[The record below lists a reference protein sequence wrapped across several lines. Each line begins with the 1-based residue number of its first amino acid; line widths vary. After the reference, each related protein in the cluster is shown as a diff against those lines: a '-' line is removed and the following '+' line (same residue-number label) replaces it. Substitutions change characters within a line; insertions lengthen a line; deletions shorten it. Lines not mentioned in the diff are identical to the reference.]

1 MSLKNKILE
10 DLNKVFEEVKNM
22 KPKHNLTA
30 KQMDELV
37 ENEF

>member
-1 MSLKNKILE
+1 MSLKTKVLE
-10 DLNKVFEEVKNM
+10 DVRVFEEARKI

-37 ENEF
+37 ENEP